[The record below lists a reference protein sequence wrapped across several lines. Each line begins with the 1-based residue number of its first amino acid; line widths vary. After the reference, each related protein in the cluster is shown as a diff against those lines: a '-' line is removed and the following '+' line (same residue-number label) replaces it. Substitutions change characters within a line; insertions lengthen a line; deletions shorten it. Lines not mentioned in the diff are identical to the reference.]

1 MKPTAWHDG
10 AGPRTIR
17 KRRAAR
23 ARVKS
28 SWTLTRF
35 RFFSLR
41 ASSFRAPSTARVPAL
56 RWVGVAPSAEAMAG
70 EPAISTTESPAGVGV
85 GLPPDTDC
93 PALDPVAE
101 RTAEGTADGVAAVGA
116 VAVRG
121 TLGGAG
127 AEVGT
132 DGTLGA
138 GEGAGRGG
146 AGTGWAPVLAGS
158 AVAQALWVSAPGAAS
173 ALAAMAPGL
182 APSERS
188 AVGGGGAGTGD
199 VTVGTG
205 TGVVTLTVGSGG
217 TCALPT
223 WTSTCAAAKPPIAT
237 ITPSSLPSRFISRRP
252 PVRDACN
259 YNVPT
264 TV

>member
-28 SWTLTRF
+28 SSTLTRF
-35 RFFSLR
+35 RVFSLR

-56 RWVGVAPSAEAMAG
+56 RWVGAEPPAEDVPG
-70 EPAISTTESPAGVGV
+70 EPAITTAESPAGVGV
-85 GLPPDTDC
+85 ALPPDADC
-93 PALDPVAE
+93 PAL
-101 RTAEGTADGVAAVGA
+101 G
-116 VAVRG
+116 RG
-121 TLGGAG
+121 ILGGAG

-138 GEGAGRGG
+138 GEGAGRGAGDGTGTGTVGVGGGAGTVGVGAGGSVGVGGGG
-146 AGTGWAPVLAGS
+146 AGTGTVGTVTVGS
-158 AVAQALWVSAPGAAS
+158 
-173 ALAAMAPGL
+173 
-182 APSERS
+182 
-188 AVGGGGAGTGD
+188 GGAGTGD

-237 ITPSSLPSRFISRRP
+237 IRPSSLPNRFISRRP
-252 PVRDACN
+252 PDRDVCN
-259 YNVPT
+259 YNAPT
-264 TV
+264 TA

>member
-1 MKPTAWHDG
+1 
-10 AGPRTIR
+10 
-17 KRRAAR
+17 
-23 ARVKS
+23 
-28 SWTLTRF
+28 
-35 RFFSLR
+35 
-41 ASSFRAPSTARVPAL
+41 
-56 RWVGVAPSAEAMAG
+56 MAG
-70 EPAISTTESPAGVGV
+70 EPAFSTTESPAGVGV
-85 GLPPDTDC
+85 GLPPDADC

-101 RTAEGTADGVAAVGA
+101 RTAEGTADAVAAVGA

-146 AGTGWAPVLAGS
+146 AGDGMGTGTGGVGGGAGT
-158 AVAQALWVSAPGAAS
+158 VGVGAGGS
-173 ALAAMAPGL
+173 VGVG
-182 APSERS
+182 SDGTGTGTVGTV

-259 YNVPT
+259 FNVPT

>member
-1 MKPTAWHDG
+1 MTPTAWHDG

-28 SWTLTRF
+28 SRTLTRF
-35 RFFSLR
+35 RVFSLR

-56 RWVGVAPSAEAMAG
+56 RWVDVEPPADDVPG
-70 EPAISTTESPAGVGV
+70 EPAITTTESPAGVGV
-85 GLPPDTDC
+85 GLPPDADC

-101 RTAEGTADGVAAVGA
+101 LTAEGTADGVAAVGA
-116 VAVRG
+116 VTVRG
-121 TLGGAG
+121 MLGRAG
-127 AEVGT
+127 AEVDT

-138 GEGAGRGG
+138 GGGAGRGAGDGMGTGTVGVGGGAGTVGVGAGGSVGVGGGG
-146 AGTGWAPVLAGS
+146 AGTGTVGT
-158 AVAQALWVSAPGAAS
+158 VT
-173 ALAAMAPGL
+173 
-182 APSERS
+182 
-188 AVGGGGAGTGD
+188 VGGGGAGTGD

-237 ITPSSLPSRFISRRP
+237 ITPSSLPRRFISRRP
-252 PVRDACN
+252 PDRDVCN
-259 YNVPT
+259 YNAPT
-264 TV
+264 TA